1 MSGRY
6 MGRATKLVLIALLTF
21 TLFAGAQTASAPPSH
36 EAAGGSPADATVNPA
51 PQSALIRILTPVAS
65 QKLANNI
72 ATVRFEL
79 TNPAAVPGMPNFLV
93 QMDGKDPVTTSQTQQ
108 VFTGLSAGAHTVTVD
123 LVDANG
129 TPIQGGRAAV
139 QFLVMPP
146 PAQPATGAPQ
156 GSAATSTAPR
166 QLNIAG
172 FKFDRPDPANLY
184 QDDSSLPPS
193 SSPLPLISIIGFGV
207 LVGGIVSA
215 MKTRS

>member
-1 MSGRY
+1 

-21 TLFAGAQTASAPPSH
+21 TLFAGAQTASAPPSPDPGGASP
-36 EAAGGSPADATVNPA
+36 AAGTVNPT

-65 QKLANNI
+65 QKLANNMT
-72 ATVRFEL
+72 TVRFEL
-79 TNPAAVPGMPNFLV
+79 TNPAAVPGTPNFLV
-93 QMDGKDPVTTSQTQQ
+93 QMDGRDPISTSQTQQ
-108 VFTGLSAGAHTVTVD
+108 VFTGLSAGAHTVTVK

-139 QFLVMPP
+139 QFFVTPP
-146 PAQPATGAPQ
+146 PQPGVTPPGAAASATPAN
-156 GSAATSTAPR
+156 R
-166 QLNIAG
+166 ELNLAG
-172 FKFDRPDPANLY
+172 FKFQRPDPALLY
-184 QDDSSLPPS
+184 QDESSHPPS